1 MAITVVGTPVD
12 SGRQPSAPI
21 MAGRIVVTLDTSY
34 PTGGYDITASLPPG
48 VTVIP
53 QPPICHYDG
62 SALRWIGISAAGK
75 VQAWVSTSG
84 APGAEVTAAVN
95 VSGHTSVPLTWIGY

>member
-12 SGRQPSAPI
+12 AGRQPSAPL

-34 PTGGYDITASLPPG
+34 PTGGYDITSSLPQG

-53 QPPICHYDG
+53 QAPIAHYDG
-62 SALRWIGISAAGK
+62 SALRWIGINASGK
-75 VQAWVSTSG
+75 VQAWVNTSG

-95 VSGHTSVPLTWIGY
+95 VSGHANVALTWVGY